1 MADDC
6 RYRKRCAARLKR
18 LSLNLLVLA
27 GLYIAPAGL
36 PAATPTNF
44 QDDVASPLFASF
56 RCPEEF
62 KSNEAKQA
70 ALREFMQAYAGR
82 FPNNN
87 IRDMMLFRYR
97 LLVAHSCVQT
107 LKSMLMDVSPVSE
120 MLRVEDRD
128 FGPRTEE
135 FDRETKVW
143 TVWFRKDGEPPA
155 LSDEDLIFNFYGWK
169 PATSPEAIAKAFISP
184 RENLH
189 ILGKFEAPDDI
200 TKAPAY
206 FIVSETLYPQE
217 TYGYVNISKISSVG
231 SGAYTVTLAK
241 KFTGTSTANIEEKG
255 RVWLISE
262 EGKAITR
269 VVDHVGIDPTWE
281 QHLAQAHK

>member
-1 MADDC
+1 
-6 RYRKRCAARLKR
+6 
-18 LSLNLLVLA
+18 VLA
-27 GLYIAPAGL
+27 VLYLAPAGL
-36 PAATPTNF
+36 PAATPTNS
-44 QDDVASPLFASF
+44 QDDAASPLLGSF

-62 KSNEAKQA
+62 TSKEAKEA

-97 LLVAHSCVQT
+97 LLVAHSCLQT
-107 LKSMLMDVSPVSE
+107 LNYMFTHVSPTSE
-120 MLRVEDRD
+120 MLRVKDRD
-128 FGPRTEE
+128 FGPKTEE
-135 FDRETKVW
+135 FDRKTKVW
-143 TVWFRKDGEPPA
+143 TVRFRKDGEPPG
-155 LSDEDLIFNFYGWK
+155 LSEEDLIFNFYGWK

-206 FIVSETLYPQE
+206 FIVSETLYPGE
-217 TYGYVNISKISSVG
+217 TYGYLNISKISSVG

-241 KFTGTSTANIEEKG
+241 KITGTSTANIAEEG
-255 RVWLISE
+255 RVWFISE

-281 QHLAQAHK
+281 QYLARAHK